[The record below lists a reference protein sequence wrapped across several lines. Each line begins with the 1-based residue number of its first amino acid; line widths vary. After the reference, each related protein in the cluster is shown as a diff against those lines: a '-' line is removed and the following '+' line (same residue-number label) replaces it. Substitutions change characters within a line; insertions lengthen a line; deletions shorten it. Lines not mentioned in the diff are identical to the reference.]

1 MVAAIVVD
9 DLSHRYEKDWAI
21 RDINFTI
28 EGSGIVG
35 LLGSNGAGKSTC
47 MNIMC
52 GVLNP
57 TKGDVEIDGLSIR
70 DNPLEVKK
78 KIGFLPQQVPLY
90 PEFTVQEYL
99 TYCASLRCMKKQ
111 SIPKAVE
118 IAKAKCGISHFTDRL
133 LGALS
138 GGYRQRVG
146 IAQAILHE
154 PDLVVLDE
162 PTNGLDPNQVLA
174 VRELIREIAEEH
186 IILLSTHI
194 LSDVEALCNEIK
206 MIEHGQIVF
215 EGTLE
220 AFSLIVEP
228 KSLIIVLDN
237 PPQLDQLQMI
247 PQVNRVDPINNR
259 KYRLWF
265 GDGRNISQLIVE
277 ASIAGDWRLKE
288 LYYER
293 SSLEEVFAQLSQK
306 QAA

>member
-21 RDINFTI
+21 RNINFTI

-57 TKGDVEIDGLSIR
+57 TMGDVKIDGLSIR
-70 DNPLEVKK
+70 DKPLEVKK
-78 KIGFLPQQVPLY
+78 KIGFLPQQAPLY

-99 TYCASLRCMKKQ
+99 TYCASLRCVDKKL
-111 SIPKAVE
+111 IPEAVE
-118 IAKAKCGISHFTDRL
+118 TAKAKCGISHFTDRL
-133 LGALS
+133 IGALS

-146 IAQAILHE
+146 IAQAILHQ

-174 VRELIREIAEEH
+174 VRDLIQEIAQERV
-186 IILLSTHI
+186 ILLSTHI
-194 LSDVEALCNEIK
+194 LSDVEALCDEIK
-206 MIEHGQIVF
+206 MIEHGEIVF

-228 KSLIIVLDN
+228 QSMIVVLDN
-237 PPQLDQLQMI
+237 PPALEKLQML
-247 PQVNRVDPINNR
+247 PSVTHVDKVNTK

-265 GDGRNISQLIVE
+265 EDGRAVSQLIVRT
-277 ASIAGDWRLKE
+277 SIEEGWDLRE
-288 LYYER
+288 LYYEK
-293 SSLEEVFAQLSQK
+293 SSLEEVFARLSQK